1 MSENE
6 NEKPPRAFDDVFFPY
21 LNIRPVFPDFKT
33 LEEALEHLE
42 KTEDERALV
51 IVGALLLERAI
62 DELLSAYIPGYEEL
76 SEDRDFSFS
85 MKIKIAKAV
94 NICPLELLKGADVV
108 REVRNAFAH
117 DLSVVTLSK
126 VLKKNKNLTEALR
139 YRIRQCANIEK
150 GYEIV
155 GFRIYI
161 HFLVKQIYFYR
172 LQAWLINEF
181 IRSEHLL
188 PALQKFCKTQ
198 DVDLNRLAKA

>member
-1 MSENE
+1 MSKDET
-6 NEKPPRAFDDVFFPY
+6 EKSHRAFDDVFFPY

-76 SEDRDFSFS
+76 SVDRDFSFS

-108 REVRNAFAH
+108 RE
-117 DLSVVTLSK
+117 
-126 VLKKNKNLTEALR
+126 
-139 YRIRQCANIEK
+139 
-150 GYEIV
+150 
-155 GFRIYI
+155 
-161 HFLVKQIYFYR
+161 
-172 LQAWLINEF
+172 
-181 IRSEHLL
+181 
-188 PALQKFCKTQ
+188 
-198 DVDLNRLAKA
+198 